1 VADVTDFQ
9 KISEA
14 PVRSA
19 FAESASRLDGLVR
32 SVKAK
37 QTGECS
43 GVHCVT
49 EYRTDAKFSPDEVWA
64 KNFATHGIGP
74 QLDQSFKPVAAFQVL
89 PELSPTPMQAVQK
102 ADVSAQTFES
112 APMAMQLGKSPRGK
126 RSLLRVVL
134 FGNRA

>member
-1 VADVTDFQ
+1 MADFTKTSDT
-9 KISEA
+9 

-19 FAESASRLDGLVR
+19 FAQSASRLDGLVR

-49 EYRTDAKFSPDEVWA
+49 DYRTDAKFSPDEVWA

-74 QLDQSFKPVAAFQVL
+74 QLDAAFKPVAAFQVE
-89 PELSPTPMQAVQK
+89 PELGPAPTQSVQK
-102 ADVSAQTFES
+102 TGDGSPQAFAF
-112 APMAMQLGKSPRGK
+112 APMAVQLGKPRRQ